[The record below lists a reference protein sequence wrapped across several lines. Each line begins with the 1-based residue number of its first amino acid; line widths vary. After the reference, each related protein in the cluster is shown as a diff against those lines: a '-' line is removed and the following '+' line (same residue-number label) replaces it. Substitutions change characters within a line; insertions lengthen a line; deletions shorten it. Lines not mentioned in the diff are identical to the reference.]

1 MLARFRP
8 RLTFANVMSCVA
20 LFVALGGTS
29 YAALSVGSGQI
40 KDHSIKGVDIAQGS
54 LTSENVKDRSLQGK
68 DIGTG
73 QLSARTIQDGAVT
86 GQKVAAG
93 SLTAEAIKKG
103 SLTADVFMP
112 GQLPA
117 GPPGQP
123 GDPGQPGQPGAVGP
137 TTGVA
142 STTSETQG
150 VLSPNAPSSST
161 TIGLATK
168 SKLLIQGV
176 DNYSADCTGSSGSAS
191 IGLFLDDTFVPGS
204 RRDLMLVSNQK
215 SAGTLVTMGV
225 VPNVS
230 AGTHT
235 VKVASTPGC
244 VGSSGF
250 DAIVS
255 AVALG
260 G

>member
-1 MLARFRP
+1 
-8 RLTFANVMSCVA
+8 MSCVA

-54 LTSENVKDRSLQGK
+54 VTGENVKDQSLRGQ

-73 QLSARTIQDGAVT
+73 QISARTIKEGAVT
-86 GQKVAAG
+86 GNKVAAG

-112 GQLPA
+112 GELPA
-117 GPPGQP
+117 GPPGQT
-123 GDPGQPGQPGAVGP
+123 GQPGQPGGVGP

-142 STTSETQG
+142 STTSEIQG
-150 VLSPNAPSSST
+150 ALNPFAPSSSAT
-161 TIGLATK
+161 VELATK

-176 DNYSADCTGSSGSAS
+176 DNYSATCGAGETGPAA

-204 RRDLMLVSNQK
+204 RRDLTLIANQS

-225 VPNVS
+225 VSNVS

-244 VGSSGF
+244 SGNSGF